1 MGGGQ
6 VYNVILTAHA
16 LLIVFFIVMPT
27 LIGGFGNYLF
37 PKLGQVRDFV
47 LVRVNLQS
55 FIILPGSLIL
65 LLTSLA
71 TDVGTGTG
79 WTLYPQLRTE
89 GHPGKSADL
98 V

>member
-1 MGGGQ
+1 
-6 VYNVILTAHA
+6 
-16 LLIVFFIVMPT
+16 
-27 LIGGFGNYLF
+27 
-37 PKLGQVRDFV
+37 